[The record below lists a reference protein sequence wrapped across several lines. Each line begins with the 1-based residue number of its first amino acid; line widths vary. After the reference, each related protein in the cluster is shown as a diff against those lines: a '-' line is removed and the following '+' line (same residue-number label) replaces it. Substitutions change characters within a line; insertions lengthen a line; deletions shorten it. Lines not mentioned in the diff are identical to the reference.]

1 MIELP
6 SSLTVRKDRLE
17 NGEVFRKAFVMTF
30 RNAAALVC
38 LKTSGDLNIYSL
50 PHLKVMAK
58 NARCMSVD
66 DAKYVHTSRELAR
79 KIRPIT
85 YIYIY

>member
-1 MIELP
+1 MKVIELP
-6 SSLTVRKDRLE
+6 SSLTVRKDRLQD
-17 NGEVFRKAFVMTF
+17 GEVFRKAFVMTF

-58 NARCMSVD
+58 NARCMTVD
-66 DAKYVHTSRELAR
+66 DAKYDLC
-79 KIRPIT
+79 
-85 YIYIY
+85 